1 MRIHTGEKP
10 FVCSVCGRC
19 FVTKGQLKSH
29 KLNRHVGVTHSKSH
43 LCQDCGQ
50 SFVKEYDLK
59 VHMRKHTGERP
70 FQCRDCGKTF
80 RVRER
85 KRDPGFALLNIPCFS
100 PRGT

>member
-80 RVRER
+80 RVGELRAVSVL
-85 KRDPGFALLNIPCFS
+85 GS
-100 PRGT
+100 